1 MATTGAE
8 IDGRLTGLQLPTK
21 HSLCSSTRRGK
32 QKEERRRYNI
42 TNHKKE
48 LHKSW

>member
-8 IDGRLTGLQLPTK
+8 IDGRLIGLQLPTK
-21 HSLCSSTRRGK
+21 HSLCSFTRSK
-32 QKEERRRYNI
+32 QKEERRRYDI

-48 LHKSW
+48 LHKS

>member
-8 IDGRLTGLQLPTK
+8 IDGRSIGLQLLPTK
-21 HSLCSSTRRGK
+21 HSLCSLTRSK
-32 QKEERRRYNI
+32 QKEERRRYNT

-48 LHKSW
+48 LHKS